1 MKRPRAMR
9 RFASAL
15 AIVTALSAAY
25 VVSCSLRNF
34 DDIPFPGDDASAH
47 LDTGAPNDAHLFD
60 TGNDADGGLV
70 DAAATCDA
78 DLASEPRIRVVFWVD
93 KPCVPTEIEAAFHTH
108 FEEVIARLR
117 RTRRRRRRTGQ
128 VALVLGVAL
137 VIALLSIAQFVARAL
152 PGSLGGGL
160 KEGLVIFS
168 WVVLWRPVETLIY
181 DWIPARHE
189 RKVATKLLDAPI
201 EVRPAGAVA
210 KGAKRESV

>member
-78 DLASEPRIRVVFWVD
+78 DLASEPRN
-93 KPCVPTEIEAAFHTH
+93 C
-108 FEEVIARLR
+108 
-117 RTRRRRRRTGQ
+117 
-128 VALVLGVAL
+128 
-137 VIALLSIAQFVARAL
+137 
-152 PGSLGGGL
+152 GSCGHDPR
-160 KEGLVIFS
+160 KRS
-168 WVVLWRPVETLIY
+168 SSRMPVS
-181 DWIPARHE
+181 P
-189 RKVATKLLDAPI
+189 K
-201 EVRPAGAVA
+201 
-210 KGAKRESV
+210 